1 MECSMAVFVLGLE
14 AEVSLDLFFVL
25 ARLLDLIKQHPFDI
39 AGVLLEDCDVKQ
51 RESFRID
58 HLHQVGFAPAEGGVL
73 SEEVA
78 HSS

>member
-25 ARLLDLIKQHPFDI
+25 ARLLDLLKQHPFDI
-39 AGVLLEDCDVKQ
+39 ARVLLEDGDVKQ

-58 HLHQVGFAPAEGGVL
+58 HLHQVHSAHQVFGVRG
-73 SEEVA
+73 EVA
-78 HSS
+78 L